1 MNCMFGFSRWKWI
14 VMHEMEN
21 AKFSSCEIFVLSG
34 RYTAYIGSH
43 LPTFRQ
49 NISVPYARI
58 KQS

>member
-1 MNCMFGFSRWKWI
+1 